1 MTLAKVT
8 LSHRFLLVADVALGL
23 LWRMDMPLKMPPPAV
38 VPNAPTPRAAVAVAV
53 AGVSRRYLNSRE
65 LDFVTYYRA
74 DGNATQ
80 AAIRAGYSK
89 RSAASQGSSML
100 KRPHIREEITR
111 RAARTARRHE
121 ITIDTV
127 AQEHGDIA
135 FGNPDAWGTSLKWS
149 DKRGSL
155 DSLARHLGMF
165 VDRTEHSGSVTF
177 EDFRKQFTAID
188 VTPDAVDET

>member
-1 MTLAKVT
+1 
-8 LSHRFLLVADVALGL
+8 
-23 LWRMDMPLKMPPPAV
+23 MPLPATVPAV
-38 VPNAPTPRAAVAVAV
+38 APDLPVVTV
-53 AGVSRRYLNSRE
+53 AGVTRRYLNGRE
-65 LDFVTYYRA
+65 LDFVTEYRV

-80 AAIRAGYSK
+80 AAIRAGYSA
-89 RSAASQGSSML
+89 RSATCQGHRLL
-100 KRPHIREEITR
+100 KKAHIQEELAR

-121 ITIDTV
+121 ITIDTI

-177 EDFRKQFTAID
+177 EDFKTQFTAGDDAID
-188 VTPDAVDET
+188 VTPDDAET

>member
-1 MTLAKVT
+1 
-8 LSHRFLLVADVALGL
+8 
-23 LWRMDMPLKMPPPAV
+23 MDTPLKMPLPAPKAAV
-38 VPNAPTPRAAVAVAV
+38 VPAIVPDAPLALV

-65 LDFVTYYRA
+65 LDFVTEYRV

-89 RSAASQGSSML
+89 RSAASTSSTIL
-100 KRPHIREEITR
+100 KRPHIQEELAR

-121 ITIDTV
+121 ITIDTI

-135 FGNPDAWGTSLKWS
+135 FGNPDGLGTTLKWS

-155 DSLARHLGMF
+155 DNLARHLGMF
-165 VDRTEHSGSVTF
+165 VDRTEHSGSITF
-177 EDFRKQFTAID
+177 EDFKTQFDAID
-188 VTPDAVDET
+188 VTPDAMPDDAGT